1 MTTSLLL
8 PPVCT
13 ALTPAGFLTTPLL
26 TKSGACVDDS
36 TAYFEK
42 WALGFTLVLM
52 QRGVLTH
59 ADLGEKLGIAHGGE
73 GEMDGT
79 TPRFKPGDAVI
90 VRQEDLA
97 TAWTKPHLRTP
108 GYIFGKAG
116 TVERVCGSFDNP
128 ELLTIGLAGPSQPL
142 YRIRFRQ
149 SDVWKEYGGHPND
162 TVDVE
167 VYQPWLEGTTVGANF
182 TCEPALTSYLA
193 HTHED
198 GVVESRGALE
208 QQAVDSEG
216 PERPYRRVV
225 EAIKMCLLD
234 KGLVTNEAIRFFIEQ
249 NDMNKQDATLGAQ
262 VVAKAWTDPVFRQ
275 LLLKDGAS
283 ALAQLGIDGTGQSAD
298 LIVVE
303 NNSTQHNLVVC
314 TLCSC
319 CKPNHPA
326 SHAHKNSVSDSL
338 HGCRPEQAA
347 WVASGL
353 VQVALIPCTRR
364 AGAASCSARVRPNPG

>member
-1 MTTSLLL
+1 
-8 PPVCT
+8 
-13 ALTPAGFLTTPLL
+13 
-26 TKSGACVDDS
+26 
-36 TAYFEK
+36 
-42 WALGFTLVLM
+42 M

-59 ADLGEKLGIAHGGE
+59 ADLGEKLGIVQGAE
-73 GEMDGT
+73 AEVDGP
-79 TPRFKPGDAVI
+79 TPHFKPGDAVI

-97 TAWTKPHLRTP
+97 TAWAKPHLRTP

-128 ELLTIGLAGPSQPL
+128 ELLTIGLGGPSQPL

-167 VYQPWLEGTTVGANF
+167 VYQPWLEGATVGCNF
-182 TCEPALTSYLA
+182 TCEPVVTSYLA

-198 GVVESRGALE
+198 GVAESRGALE

-234 KGLVTNEAIRFFIEQ
+234 KGLVTNERIRSFIEQ

-262 VVAKAWTDPVFRQ
+262 VVAKAWCDTAFRQ
-275 LLLKDGAS
+275 LLLKDGAA
-283 ALAQLGIDGTGQSAD
+283 ALGQLGIDGTGQSAD

-303 NNSTQHNLVVC
+303 NNSTQHHLVVC

-319 CKPNHPA
+319 CKLN
-326 SHAHKNSVSDSL
+326 
-338 HGCRPEQAA
+338 R
-347 WVASGL
+347 L
-353 VQVALIPCTRR
+353 VCTRTR
-364 AGAASCSARVRPNPG
+364 AQAVCL